1 MRDNKKGMILAVDI
15 GNSNIVIGCI
25 DDNKIFFEENIETSI
40 RKTKLEYAIILKTL
54 FELNDISPEDVDG
67 AIISSVVPP
76 LTNVIKS
83 AITMTTDIDPLV
95 IGPGIKSGI
104 AIKMGDPRTVGSD
117 LIATAAGAADEYGA
131 PVIIID
137 IGTAT
142 TITMVDDSK
151 AYIGGVIMPGAQVSV
166 DSLASRTAQ
175 LPRISIEAPERI
187 IGKNTIGSM
196 QSGIIYG
203 NASCIDGMIDR
214 FVEEIGIKEP
224 ITVVATGGLS
234 KIIVP
239 HCKKDIIIDQD
250 LLLKGL
256 RIIYNKNI

>member
-25 DDNKIFFEENIETSI
+25 DDNNIETSI

-104 AIKMGDPRTVGSD
+104 AIKMDDPRTVGSD

>member
-104 AIKMGDPRTVGSD
+104 AIKMDDPRTVGSD

-175 LPRISIEAPERI
+175 LPRINIEAPERI

>member
-40 RKTKLEYAIILKTL
+40 RKTTLEYAIILKTL

-104 AIKMGDPRTVGSD
+104 AIKMDDPRTVGSD

>member
-54 FELNDISPEDVDG
+54 FELNDISPGDVDG

-104 AIKMGDPRTVGSD
+104 AIKMDDPRTVGSD

>member
-40 RKTKLEYAIILKTL
+40 RKTTLEYAIILKTL

-104 AIKMGDPRTVGSD
+104 AIKMDDPRTVGSD

-196 QSGIIYG
+196 RSGIIYG

>member
-40 RKTKLEYAIILKTL
+40 RKTKLEHAIILKTL

-83 AITMTTDIDPLV
+83 AITRTTDIDPLV

-104 AIKMGDPRTVGSD
+104 AIKMDDPRTVGSD

-142 TITMVDDSK
+142 TITMVDESK

>member
-1 MRDNKKGMILAVDI
+1 MRNNKRGMILAVDI
-15 GNSNIVIGCI
+15 GNSNIVIGCMNN
-25 DDNKIFFEENIETSI
+25 DKIFFKENIETSI

-54 FELNDISPEDVDG
+54 FELNEISPEEADG

-83 AITMTTDIDPLV
+83 AIMMTADIDPIV

-104 AIKMGDPRTVGSD
+104 AINMDDPRTVGSD

-142 TITMVDDSK
+142 TITTVNESK
-151 AYIGGVIMPGAQVSV
+151 AYIGGVIMPGVQVSV

-175 LPRISIEAPERI
+175 LPRISINAPGRI
-187 IGKNTIGSM
+187 IGRNTIESM
-196 QSGIIYG
+196 QSGSIYG
-203 NASCIDGMIDR
+203 NSSCIDGMIER
-214 FVEEIGIKEP
+214 FTEEMGLDEP
-224 ITVVATGGLS
+224 IKVVATGGMS
-234 KIIVP
+234 NIIVP

>member
-54 FELNDISPEDVDG
+54 FELNDISHEDVDG

-104 AIKMGDPRTVGSD
+104 AIKMDDPRTVGSD

>member
-1 MRDNKKGMILAVDI
+1 
-15 GNSNIVIGCI
+15 
-25 DDNKIFFEENIETSI
+25 
-40 RKTKLEYAIILKTL
+40 
-54 FELNDISPEDVDG
+54 
-67 AIISSVVPP
+67 
-76 LTNVIKS
+76 
-83 AITMTTDIDPLV
+83 
-95 IGPGIKSGI
+95 
-104 AIKMGDPRTVGSD
+104 
-117 LIATAAGAADEYGA
+117 
-131 PVIIID
+131 
-137 IGTAT
+137 
-142 TITMVDDSK
+142 
-151 AYIGGVIMPGAQVSV
+151 
-166 DSLASRTAQ
+166 
-175 LPRISIEAPERI
+175 
-187 IGKNTIGSM
+187 M

>member
-83 AITMTTDIDPLV
+83 AITMTTDIDPFV

-104 AIKMGDPRTVGSD
+104 AIKMDDPRTVGSD

>member
-54 FELNDISPEDVDG
+54 IELNDISPEDVDG

-104 AIKMGDPRTVGSD
+104 AIKMDDPRTVGSD

>member
-40 RKTKLEYAIILKTL
+40 RKTKLEYEIILKTL

-104 AIKMGDPRTVGSD
+104 AIKMDDPRTVGSD

>member
-104 AIKMGDPRTVGSD
+104 AIKMDDPRTVGSD

-175 LPRISIEAPERI
+175 LPRISIETPERI

>member
-1 MRDNKKGMILAVDI
+1 
-15 GNSNIVIGCI
+15 
-25 DDNKIFFEENIETSI
+25 
-40 RKTKLEYAIILKTL
+40 
-54 FELNDISPEDVDG
+54 
-67 AIISSVVPP
+67 
-76 LTNVIKS
+76 
-83 AITMTTDIDPLV
+83 MTTDIDPLV

-104 AIKMGDPRTVGSD
+104 AIKMDDPRTVGSD

>member
-104 AIKMGDPRTVGSD
+104 AIKMDDPRTVGSD

-175 LPRISIEAPERI
+175 LLRISIEAPERI

-239 HCKKDIIIDQD
+239 HCKKDIIIDHD

>member
-83 AITMTTDIDPLV
+83 AITMITDIDPLV

-104 AIKMGDPRTVGSD
+104 AIKMDDPRTVGSD

>member
-54 FELNDISPEDVDG
+54 FELNDISPEDVD
-67 AIISSVVPP
+67 
-76 LTNVIKS
+76 
-83 AITMTTDIDPLV
+83 
-95 IGPGIKSGI
+95 
-104 AIKMGDPRTVGSD
+104 D

>member
-54 FELNDISPEDVDG
+54 LELNDISPEDVDG

-104 AIKMGDPRTVGSD
+104 AIKMDDPRTVGSD
-117 LIATAAGAADEYGA
+117 LIATAAGAVDEYGA

>member
-54 FELNDISPEDVDG
+54 FELNDISPEDVAG

-104 AIKMGDPRTVGSD
+104 AIKMDDPRTVGSD

>member
-104 AIKMGDPRTVGSD
+104 AIKMDDPRTVGSD

-151 AYIGGVIMPGAQVSV
+151 AYIGGVIMPG
-166 DSLASRTAQ
+166 
-175 LPRISIEAPERI
+175 
-187 IGKNTIGSM
+187 GS
-196 QSGIIYG
+196 GFG
-203 NASCIDGMIDR
+203 
-214 FVEEIGIKEP
+214 
-224 ITVVATGGLS
+224 
-234 KIIVP
+234 
-239 HCKKDIIIDQD
+239 
-250 LLLKGL
+250 
-256 RIIYNKNI
+256 

>member
-40 RKTKLEYAIILKTL
+40 RKTKLEYAIILKIL

-104 AIKMGDPRTVGSD
+104 AIKMDDPRTVGSD

>member
-83 AITMTTDIDPLV
+83 AITMTTDIDPRV

-104 AIKMGDPRTVGSD
+104 AIKMDDPRTVGSD

-151 AYIGGVIMPGAQVSV
+151 AYIGGVIMPGVQVSV

>member
-104 AIKMGDPRTVGSD
+104 CLLYT
-117 LIATAAGAADEYGA
+117 
-131 PVIIID
+131 
-137 IGTAT
+137 
-142 TITMVDDSK
+142 
-151 AYIGGVIMPGAQVSV
+151 
-166 DSLASRTAQ
+166 SR
-175 LPRISIEAPERI
+175 
-187 IGKNTIGSM
+187 
-196 QSGIIYG
+196 
-203 NASCIDGMIDR
+203 C
-214 FVEEIGIKEP
+214 V
-224 ITVVATGGLS
+224 
-234 KIIVP
+234 
-239 HCKKDIIIDQD
+239 
-250 LLLKGL
+250 
-256 RIIYNKNI
+256 

>member
-104 AIKMGDPRTVGSD
+104 AIKMDDPRTVGSD
-117 LIATAAGAADEYGA
+117 LIVTAAGAADEYGA

>member
-15 GNSNIVIGCI
+15 GNSNIVTGCI

-104 AIKMGDPRTVGSD
+104 AIKMDDPRTVGSD

>member
-40 RKTKLEYAIILKTL
+40 RKTNLEYAIILKTL

-67 AIISSVVPP
+67 VIISSVVPP

-104 AIKMGDPRTVGSD
+104 AIKMDDPRTVGSD

-142 TITMVDDSK
+142 TITRVDDSK

-239 HCKKDIIIDQD
+239 HCNKDIIIDQD

-256 RIIYNKNI
+256 RII